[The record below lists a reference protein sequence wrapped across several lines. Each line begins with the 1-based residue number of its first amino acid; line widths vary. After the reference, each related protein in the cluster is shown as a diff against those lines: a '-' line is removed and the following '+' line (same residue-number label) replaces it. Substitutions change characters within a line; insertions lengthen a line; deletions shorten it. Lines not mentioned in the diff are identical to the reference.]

1 MTQPVWITP
10 AGSLGTRAEGEF
22 FRLAVRAT
30 ANDRDVFF
38 RLIAG
43 ELPAGVQLTSSGV
56 VEGAPK
62 SIVEVQGVPRE
73 VGEDVTSRFAVRA
86 YTTRQIGNQT
96 VIDSLADRTF
106 TITITGQDL
115 PEFITPPGEIA
126 RFYDGTK
133 AETRIEFTDPDP
145 DDVMRLGVISGELP
159 PGMVLNPRTGVISG
173 VIIPLTGPPGTAQA
187 GYDRTEFDEY
197 AFDFTTQAESR
208 NFEFTI
214 GISDGK
220 STNLRSFSIY
230 VYATDTLEADNTD
243 ITADDTFV
251 TADATS
257 RRSPLL
263 LTPQGS
269 LGTVRADNY
278 FAFQFTAV
286 DWDGDPFEFVANES
300 SALGYDPL
308 FIANSEGGRDPATNA
323 FNFQPGSFDFD
334 NEPFDQGVLSLPPGL
349 ELDPN
354 TGWLYGYIPNQQL
367 TEQTYQFGV
376 RVRKISDG
384 SSLEPGVSSPEYFF
398 TLTVIGD
405 VEVDTIWLTD
415 PNLGIIDNGGV
426 STFGVR
432 AQNIGEAALQ
442 YRMAPGFDNRLPQGL
457 TLQSNGDITGRVSFN
472 TFAVDGGATTFDVD
486 INPRLGI
493 DQTTFDLKF
502 EFTVNA
508 FATSSVTLGFKVIS
522 ITVTDGGDG
531 YSPLNPPAVTI
542 STPPP
547 TENAIP
553 ATVASVTI
561 VGGKITA
568 ITVGNP
574 GRGYTSAPTVTIGGS
589 GGATATA
596 QIEETAAEYAVSVF
610 RRFTITVNRAFNEP
624 YETLYIKAMPPTI
637 DRDRIADLLDAKKP
651 NALIPYSSL
660 YRPTDPNFGIA
671 TSIIYDHAYGLSS
684 AALETYVQAMD
695 LNHYWKNITLGPIRT
710 AQALDSTGNVL
721 YEVVYSE
728 IIDDLVNNQ
737 GVSVDKSVDLA
748 YTIDVDG
755 DPVSVVYPNSLI
767 NMRDQVI
774 DTVGQVSPALPLWMT
789 SKQPNKQVL
798 GFTPAWVMA
807 YVKPGES
814 GKIAYNLQQNLGYD
828 KPLEFELNSIDYE
841 VDRYELDLSQTYN
854 WDPNEPDVTI
864 DIESILG
871 NGTEVIVNFIPQIN
885 APFLS
890 GDRISIQNT
899 TNIIFN
905 GWFSIASC
913 TSTQL
918 RFEAT
923 TIGTSVGGKIISR
936 ATWIPHPPLS
946 TTFDK
951 NTQRL
956 YSTPNLSTF
965 GRIDSTSTQYAF
977 GTDTLFTVTPTT
989 PSPFVIVTL
998 NGLIQEYAN
1007 TSVSGISGDFW
1018 ITYAFNSFTVQF
1030 VTAPPS
1036 TTTSYVSDGSST
1048 DYSYSPI
1055 AGRGLV
1061 VQVDGVTQILGT
1073 DYSVLAQTVIFTDAP
1088 QEFAPISIIQPSTV
1102 DIYQIKDIYDNDSDS
1117 NYQTQTTWD
1126 QGSTT
1131 FNSPADR
1138 WIPTDE
1144 FDKYLVF
1151 PKRTII
1157 G

>member
-30 ANDRDVFF
+30 ANGQDVFF

-86 YTTRQIGNQT
+86 YTTRQVGNQT

-106 TITITGQDL
+106 TITVTGQDL

-145 DDVMRLGVISGELP
+145 DDVVRLRLISGELP
-159 PGMVLNPRTGVISG
+159 PGMILNPRTGVISG

-263 LTPQGS
+263 LTPEGS

-300 SALGYDPL
+300 SALGFSPL
-308 FIANSEGGRDPATNA
+308 DRNDA
-323 FNFQPGSFDFD
+323 FNFEPGSYDFD

-349 ELDPN
+349 KLDPN

-367 TEQTYQFGV
+367 TEQTYQFGI

-415 PNLGIIDNGGV
+415 PDLGVIDNGGI
-426 STFGVR
+426 STFAVR
-432 AQNIGEAALQ
+432 ARNVGEAALQ

-457 TLQSNGDITGRVSFN
+457 TLQPNGDITGRASFN

-508 FATSSVTLGFKVIS
+508 FATSSATLGFKVIS

-531 YSPLNPPAVTI
+531 YNPLNPPAVTI

-671 TSIIYDHAYGLSS
+671 TSIIYDHAYGLSA

-767 NMRDQVI
+767 NMRDQII

-789 SKQPNKQVL
+789 SKQPNNQVL

-841 VDRYELDLSQTYN
+841 VDRYELDRSETYN
-854 WDPNEPDVTI
+854 WDP
-864 DIESILG
+864 
-871 NGTEVIVNFIPQIN
+871 
-885 APFLS
+885 
-890 GDRISIQNT
+890 
-899 TNIIFN
+899 
-905 GWFSIASC
+905 
-913 TSTQL
+913 TQDQ
-918 RFEAT
+918 
-923 TIGTSVGGKIISR
+923 
-936 ATWIPHPPLS
+936 WIPHPPQS

-951 NTQRL
+951 NTQRR
-956 YSTPNLSTF
+956 YVTPALETF
-965 GRIDSTSTQYAF
+965 GRVDSVSTRYAF

-998 NGLIQEYAN
+998 NGLIQDYAN
-1007 TSVSGISGDFW
+1007 TAVSGISGDFW

-1061 VQVDGVTQILGT
+1061 VQVDGVTQTLGT
-1073 DYSVLAQTVIFTDAP
+1073 DYTVLAQTVIFTDAP

-1102 DIYQIKDIYDNDSDS
+1102 DIYQIKDIYDNDPHS